1 MKKDYMTRLERAVR
15 WRLPPQE
22 AEDVIAD
29 YREIVGNPPR
39 SEEELRREVGDP
51 EQAVKLLTSPL
62 NAYRVWLLVFGLM
75 AACILIPGASP
86 HGPFW
91 WLWDACFGGPYGGG
105 WGIFHIFSH
114 WGPILAG
121 IGLVVSL
128 VWFRRQ
134 GRKAERF
141 PKAVK
146 LWLAVLTVW
155 LAVVFLIALLAL
167 RDPQG
172 FLAMWGEVPLTYFG
186 IPIMGGMMVPL
197 STQILTGVL
206 QHGGTLVA
214 ILGVYALVRAR
225 TEDRRWTAVYI
236 LALGTMLVSMEFLAL
251 FTALDPTTDFLSVGW
266 YLPGLGWCAACAA
279 VGYVGAGASLC

>member
-39 SEEELRREVGDP
+39 SEEELHREVGDP

-186 IPIMGGMMVPL
+186 IPIMGGMMVPM

-251 FTALDPTTDFLSVGW
+251 FTAMDPTTDFLSVGW